1 MLRSGIEC
9 IVYKRLLPLA
19 LATFAV
25 GTDGFVIAGLLPA
38 IAQDLE
44 VSVPAAGQLVTAF
57 ALTLAVAAPVL
68 GWATSSMDRRKAL
81 ILALILFAI
90 GNAATAL
97 GTTYAA
103 VLTARV
109 ITAAGAGIITSS
121 ASSAAAVI
129 SPPERRGRALA
140 FVLGGLTLSSAIG
153 LPLGTLI
160 GSSDWHIT
168 LWAVAALGLV
178 AALGVAAA
186 LPRTMLPA
194 TTFRARVE
202 PLGERRVLGTLA
214 VTMLTLTGAYLLYTY
229 VGAALDD
236 TTGGSGTTL
245 TRVLFVF
252 GLGVLGGN
260 LLAGRLCDRY
270 PAERLLTGGLAAF
283 TVVLLLAR
291 PAIEHLATTFV
302 WAAVWG
308 LLVGVPTVL
317 QQHRLVAH
325 APAATPVLLGLNSS
339 AIYLGIALGGALGGL
354 LQKWLSPVWL
364 GVPAAGITLM
374 ALVWTLVSARSGK
387 RVTAA
392 DDPEPAT
399 STGRPQTPDRS
410 NA

>member
-1 MLRSGIEC
+1 M
-9 IVYKRLLPLA
+9 YKRLLPLA

-38 IAQDLE
+38 IAKDLE
-44 VSVPAAGQLVTAF
+44 VSVPTAGQLVTAF
-57 ALTLAVAAPVL
+57 ALTLAIAAPVL

-81 ILALILFAI
+81 MFALIVFAI
-90 GNAATAL
+90 GNVATAL
-97 GTTYAA
+97 GTSYAA
-103 VLTARV
+103 VLTARIV
-109 ITAAGAGIITSS
+109 TAAGAGIITSS

-178 AALGVAAA
+178 AALGVAIA
-186 LPRTMLPA
+186 LPKIMLPA
-194 TTFRARVE
+194 TTFRARLE
-202 PLGERRVLGTLA
+202 PLKERWVLGTLA
-214 VTMLTLTGAYLLYTY
+214 VTMLALTGAYLLYTY

-236 TTGGSGTTL
+236 TIDGSETTL
-245 TRVLFVF
+245 TWVLFVY

-260 LLAGRLCDRY
+260 LLAGRLSDRY
-270 PAERLLTGGLAAF
+270 PAERLLIASLVVF

-291 PAIEHLATTFV
+291 PAIENLATTFV

-308 LLVGVPTVL
+308 MLVGVPTVL

-354 LQKWLSPVWL
+354 FQSWISPVWL
-364 GVPAAGITLM
+364 GVPAAGVTVV
-374 ALVWTLVSARSGK
+374 ALLLTLVSVQSRK
-387 RVTAA
+387 RVVAVGEPSLAA
-392 DDPEPAT
+392 
-399 STGRPQTPDRS
+399 ST
-410 NA
+410 N

>member
-1 MLRSGIEC
+1 M
-9 IVYKRLLPLA
+9 YKRLLPLA

-38 IAQDLE
+38 IAKDLE
-44 VSVPAAGQLVTAF
+44 VSVPTAGQLVTAF

-81 ILALILFAI
+81 MIALIVFAI
-90 GNAATAL
+90 GNVATAL
-97 GTTYAA
+97 GTSYAA
-103 VLTARV
+103 VLTARIV
-109 ITAAGAGIITSS
+109 TAAGAGIITSS

-178 AALGVAAA
+178 AALGVAIA
-186 LPRTMLPA
+186 LPKIMLPA
-194 TTFRARVE
+194 TTFRARLE
-202 PLGERRVLGTLA
+202 PLKERWVLGTLA
-214 VTMLTLTGAYLLYTY
+214 VTMLALTGAYLLYTY

-236 TTGGSGTTL
+236 TIDGSETTL
-245 TRVLFVF
+245 TWVLFVY

-260 LLAGRLCDRY
+260 LLAGRLSDRY
-270 PAERLLTGGLAAF
+270 PAERLLIASLVVF

-291 PAIEHLATTFV
+291 PAIENLATTFV

-308 LLVGVPTVL
+308 MLVGVPTVL

-354 LQKWLSPVWL
+354 FQSWISPVWL
-364 GVPAAGITLM
+364 GVPAAGVTVV
-374 ALVWTLVSARSGK
+374 ALLLTLVSVQSRK
-387 RVTAA
+387 RVVAVE
-392 DDPEPAT
+392 EPSLAV
-399 STGRPQTPDRS
+399 ST
-410 NA
+410 N